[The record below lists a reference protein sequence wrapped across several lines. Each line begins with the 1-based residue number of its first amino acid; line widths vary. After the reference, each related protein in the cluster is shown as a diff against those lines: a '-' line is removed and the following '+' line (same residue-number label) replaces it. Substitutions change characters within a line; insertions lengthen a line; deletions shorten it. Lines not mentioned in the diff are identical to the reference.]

1 MQQAT
6 TTPNTLITTGI
17 VHQYHV
23 NYGGRC
29 TGCGARWVPGV
40 LATSVF
46 MRPAAGQPWQRTALL
61 CTTCAAG
68 L

>member
-17 VHQYHV
+17 VHRRHTS
-23 NYGGRC
+23 GGRC
-29 TGCGARWVPGV
+29 TGCGAPWQLGY

-46 MRPAAGQPWQRTALL
+46 MRPAADQPWQRTALL
-61 CTTCAAG
+61 CTACAAG